1 MERKMTD
8 IREYLQKKKKKEEN
22 KSEDFKK
29 QIRSHRLRV
38 WGRSICAVAV
48 LGALS
53 AAVYFQLK
61 NQTYSGY
68 TVVSATERKQFAGT
82 SLLAYQNGFITYSKD
97 GISYTDS
104 KGNAMWNQ
112 TYEMQSPRVAVKDKW
127 VAVGDYNGHI
137 IYDINQDGT
146 VSEIDTNLPIRSLT
160 VSSNGVVAAVL
171 DDGNVTW
178 INVYN
183 PSGEKAVSI
192 KTTMQKSGYPMHI
205 SLSGNGKL
213 MQVAYL
219 KVESGSMKAVVSF
232 YNFDEV
238 GQNYT
243 DTMVSSYEYGGA
255 VVPYAAFINES
266 TAFSVADNHLVLY
279 EGAEIPKSILQNFL
293 SEEVRDIY
301 YNENYIGLVFD
312 GTDGEGKYRIDIYDK
327 TGNKVKSKSFSQEYR
342 EIVFT
347 KDTLVIYNEAECMI
361 SNLNGKDKYEG
372 DISEQTQL
380 LKPLG
385 GNRFLAVTQDSL
397 EIIEM
402 K

>member
-1 MERKMTD
+1 MTD
-8 IREYLQKKKKKEEN
+8 IKEFLRKKDKKEDKKTEYL
-22 KSEDFKK
+22 KK
-29 QIRSHRLRV
+29 QIRTHRVRV
-38 WGRSICAVAV
+38 IVRTVSIIGV
-48 LGALS
+48 LAALS

-68 TVVSATERKQFAGT
+68 TVVSGTERQQYDGT
-82 SLLAYQNGFITYSKD
+82 SLIAYQNGFVTYSKD
-97 GISYTDS
+97 GISYMDY

-112 TYEMQSPRVAVKDKW
+112 TYEMQSPRVAVQDKW

-137 IYDINQDGT
+137 IYDISLDGT
-146 VSEIDTNLPIRSLT
+146 VQEIDTNLPIRSLA
-160 VSSNGVVAAVL
+160 VSGSGVVAAVL

-183 PSGEKAVSI
+183 PSGEKAVGI
-192 KTTMQKSGYPMHI
+192 KTTMQKSGYPMRI

-243 DTMVSSYEYGGA
+243 DTMVSSYEYNGS
-255 VVPYAAFINES
+255 VVPFAAFMNES
-266 TAFSVADNHLVLY
+266 TAFSIADNQLMIY
-279 EGAEIPKSILQNFL
+279 EGAEIPKSIFQIFL
-293 SEEVRDIY
+293 NEQVRDVY
-301 YNENYIGLVFD
+301 YSDSYIGIVFE
-312 GTDGEGKYRIDIYDK
+312 GTSGEGKYRIDIYDK
-327 TGNKVKSKSFSQEYR
+327 SGNMTVSKSFGQEYR
-342 EIVFT
+342 DIIFV
-347 KDTLVIYNEAECMI
+347 KDTLIIYNEAECII
-361 SNLNGKDKYEG
+361 SNLHGRDKYEG

-397 EIIEM
+397 DIIEM

>member
-1 MERKMTD
+1 MTD
-8 IREYLQKKKKKEEN
+8 IKEFLRKKDKKEDKKTEYL
-22 KSEDFKK
+22 KK
-29 QIRSHRLRV
+29 QIRTHRVRV
-38 WGRSICAVAV
+38 LVRTVSIIGV
-48 LGALS
+48 LAALS

-68 TVVSATERKQFAGT
+68 TVVSGTERQQYDGT
-82 SLLAYQNGFITYSKD
+82 TLIAYQNGFVTYSKD
-97 GISYTDS
+97 GISYMDY

-112 TYEMQSPRVAVKDKW
+112 TYEMQSPRVAVQDKW

-137 IYDINQDGT
+137 IYDISLDGT
-146 VSEIDTNLPIRSLT
+146 VQEIDTNLPIRSLA
-160 VSSNGVVAAVL
+160 VSGSGVVAAVL

-183 PSGEKAVSI
+183 PSGEKAVGI
-192 KTTMQKSGYPMHI
+192 KTTMQKSGYPMRI

-213 MQVAYL
+213 MQVSYL

-243 DTMVSSYEYGGA
+243 DTMVSSYEYNGS
-255 VVPYAAFINES
+255 VVPFAAFMNES
-266 TAFSVADNHLVLY
+266 TAFSVADNQLMIY
-279 EGAEIPKSILQNFL
+279 EGAEIPKSIFQMFL
-293 SEEVRDIY
+293 NEQVRDVY
-301 YNENYIGLVFD
+301 YSDSYIGIVFE
-312 GTDGEGKYRIDIYDK
+312 GTSGEGKYRIDIYDK
-327 TGNKVKSKSFSQEYR
+327 SGNMTVSKSFGQEYR
-342 EIVFT
+342 DIIFV
-347 KDTLVIYNEAECMI
+347 KDTLIIYNEAECII
-361 SNLNGKDKYEG
+361 SNLHGRDKYEG

-397 EIIEM
+397 DIIEM

>member
-1 MERKMTD
+1 MTD
-8 IREYLQKKKKKEEN
+8 IREYLQKKEKKADK

-29 QIRSHRLRV
+29 QIRSHRIRV
-38 WGRSICAVAV
+38 ITRSVCIIGV
-48 LGALS
+48 LAALT
-53 AAVYFQLK
+53 AAVYVQLK
-61 NQTYSGY
+61 NQTYSEC
-68 TVVSATERKQFAGT
+68 TVVTSSDRQQYAGT
-82 SLLAYQNGFITYSKD
+82 TLIDYQNGFVTYSKD
-97 GISYTDS
+97 GISYTDY

-112 TYEMQSPRVAVKDKW
+112 TYEMQSPKVAVQDKW
-127 VAVGDYNGHI
+127 VAVADYNGHI
-137 IYDINQDGT
+137 IYDINQEGT
-146 VSEIDTNLPIRSLT
+146 VQEIDTNLPVKNLA
-160 VSSNGVVAAVL
+160 VSANGVVAAVL

-183 PSGEKAVSI
+183 PSGAKAVGI

-219 KVESGSMKAVVSF
+219 KVESGSMKSVVSF

-255 VVPYAAFINES
+255 VVPFAAFMNES
-266 TAFSVADNHLVLY
+266 TAFSVADNQLMIY
-279 EGAEIPKSILQNFL
+279 EGAEIPKSVLQNFL
-293 SEEVRDIY
+293 SEEVRDVY
-301 YNENYIGLVFD
+301 YSDSYIGLVFD
-312 GTDGEGKYRIDIYDK
+312 GTDGEGKYRIDIFDK
-327 TGNKVKSKSFSQEYR
+327 TGTKAVSKSFSLEYR
-342 EIVFT
+342 DIIFT
-347 KDTLVIYNEAECMI
+347 KDTIIIYNEAECMI
-361 SNLNGKDKYEG
+361 SNLHGKDKYEG
-372 DISEQTQL
+372 DISDQTQL

-397 EIIEM
+397 DIIEM

>member
-1 MERKMTD
+1 MTD
-8 IREYLQKKKKKEEN
+8 IKEFLQKKDKKEDKKTEYL
-22 KSEDFKK
+22 KK
-29 QIRSHRLRV
+29 QIRTHRVRV
-38 WGRSICAVAV
+38 LVRTVSIIGV
-48 LGALS
+48 LAALS

-68 TVVSATERKQFAGT
+68 TVVSGTERQQYGGT
-82 SLLAYQNGFITYSKD
+82 SLIAYQNGFVTYSKD
-97 GISYTDS
+97 GISYMDY

-112 TYEMQSPRVAVKDKW
+112 TYEMQSPRVAVQDKW

-137 IYDINQDGT
+137 IYDISLDGT
-146 VSEIDTNLPIRSLT
+146 VQEIDTNLPIRSLA
-160 VSSNGVVAAVL
+160 VSGSGVVAAVL

-183 PSGEKAVSI
+183 PSGEKAVGI
-192 KTTMQKSGYPMHI
+192 KTTMQKSGYPMRI

-243 DTMVSSYEYGGA
+243 DTMVSSYEYNGS
-255 VVPYAAFINES
+255 VVPFAAFMNES
-266 TAFSVADNHLVLY
+266 TAFSVADNQLMIY
-279 EGAEIPKSILQNFL
+279 EGAEIPKSIFQIFL
-293 SEEVRDIY
+293 NEQVRDVY
-301 YNENYIGLVFD
+301 YSDSYIGIVFE
-312 GTDGEGKYRIDIYDK
+312 GTSGEGKYRIDIYDK
-327 TGNKVKSKSFSQEYR
+327 SGNMTVSKSFGQEYR
-342 EIVFT
+342 DIIFV
-347 KDTLVIYNEAECMI
+347 KDTLIIYNEAECII
-361 SNLNGKDKYEG
+361 SNMHGRDKYEG

-397 EIIEM
+397 DIIEM